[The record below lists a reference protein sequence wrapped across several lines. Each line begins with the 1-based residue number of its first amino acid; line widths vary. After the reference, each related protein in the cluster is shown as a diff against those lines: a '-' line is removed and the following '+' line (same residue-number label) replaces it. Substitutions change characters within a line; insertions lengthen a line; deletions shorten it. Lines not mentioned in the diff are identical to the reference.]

1 MQELQVVVNQKAGAI
16 EWNYDE
22 IKAALQERMDL
33 YKDAV
38 VTEDGKTMAK
48 KEVAALRNMK
58 KAIDEKR
65 KEVKNKCL
73 EPYDEFNSKVM
84 ELMTIIDEPISLI
97 DRQVKAFEEKRKEER
112 RAAIRKIYDDRIGGI
127 RDFLPLERFYN
138 AKWENVAT
146 SIKSIKE
153 DIESIV
159 SSTES
164 AIQAISSMQSD
175 AVPKALNM
183 YKQNLDMAAAVA
195 YINNYE
201 RQKLEILQAEERRRK
216 EEEERKHQ
224 AEIERIRQEERKRI
238 AEEERIREEERKKVL
253 EETSEKK
260 ETLEEPEEHPFI
272 TSSSVQHE
280 DSVAFSTNDE
290 PDSLPFAQP
299 GTLTVFY
306 KVVATE
312 EELEH
317 VEMAFNS
324 IGIIFERRNA
334 SGATGN

>member
-1 MQELQVVVNQKAGAI
+1 MQELQVVVNQKAGVI
-16 EWNYDE
+16 EWNYDD

-127 RDFLPLERFYN
+127 RDFIPLERFYN
-138 AKWENVAT
+138 AKWENVTT
-146 SIKSIKE
+146 SLKSIKE

-159 SSTES
+159 SSIES

-183 YKQNLDMAAAVA
+183 YKQNLDMAAAIA

-253 EETSEKK
+253 DKTSEKK
-260 ETLEEPEEHPFI
+260 EILEEPEEHLFI
-272 TSSSVQHE
+272 TSSSVQDE
-280 DSVAFSTNDE
+280 ESVAFSTNDE

-306 KVVATE
+306 KVIATE